1 MIIGIGV
8 DIAETSRVERLLREY
23 GDRFASR
30 ILTTNEFAEFTRRG
44 RSCAYLATRFAAKEA
59 TVKAMG
65 TGIGRDLGF
74 HSIEISHDSKGK
86 PKLAFLQQGDEL
98 CKRMNITNALI
109 SLSDEKHYVVA
120 MVVLES

>member
-8 DIAETSRVERLLREY
+8 DIAETARVERLLREY

-30 ILTTNEFAEFTRRG
+30 ILTTTEFAEFTRRK

-59 TVKAMG
+59 TAKAMG
-65 TGIGRDLGF
+65 TGIGKELGF
-74 HSIEISHDSKGK
+74 HSIEISHDSRGK
-86 PKLAFLQQGDEL
+86 PELAFLQQGDEL
-98 CKRMNITNALI
+98 CKRMKITNALI

>member
-8 DIAETSRVERLLREY
+8 DIAETSRIERLLHEY
-23 GDRFASR
+23 GDRFARR
-30 ILTTNEFAEFTRRG
+30 ILTTNEFAEFSRRN
-44 RSCAYLATRFAAKEA
+44 RSSAFLATRFAAKEA

-65 TGIGRDLGF
+65 TGIGKELGF

-86 PKLAFLQQGDEL
+86 PQLAFLQSGEVL
-98 CKRMNITNALI
+98 RKHMNISNALI